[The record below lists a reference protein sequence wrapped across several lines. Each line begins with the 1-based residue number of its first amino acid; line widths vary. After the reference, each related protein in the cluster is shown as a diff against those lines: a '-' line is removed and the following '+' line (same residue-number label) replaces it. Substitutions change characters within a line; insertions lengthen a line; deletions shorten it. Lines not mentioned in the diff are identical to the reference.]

1 MRQWPT
7 SADAEAMKYDVRLS
21 AAAKEDIL
29 RNADY
34 IELVLKNPSAAGH
47 FLDETEEKLR
57 SLSEFP
63 ERSPLVRDK
72 LLASWGIRFLPVMNY
87 MVFYQVMAEQK
98 TVYVVRV
105 LHGKSNWSAILF
117 SDSQ

>member
-1 MRQWPT
+1 MRRWPT
-7 SADAEAMKYDVRLS
+7 FADAEAMKYNVRLS

-34 IELVLKNPSAAGH
+34 IELVLKIPSAAGH

-87 MVFYQVMAEQK
+87 MMFYQIREEQK
-98 TVYVVRV
+98 TVYIVRV
-105 LHGKSNWSAILF
+105 LHGKSNWSAIL
-117 SDSQ
+117 SDSP